1 MGKVTENYIKAGP
14 QYPFDS
20 IELGGKTKIR

>member
-14 QYPFDS
+14 PDPCDS